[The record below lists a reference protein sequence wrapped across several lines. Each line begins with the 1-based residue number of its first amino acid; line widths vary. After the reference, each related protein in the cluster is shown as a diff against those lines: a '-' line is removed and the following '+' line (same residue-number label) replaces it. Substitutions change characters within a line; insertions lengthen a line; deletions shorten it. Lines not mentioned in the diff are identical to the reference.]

1 MKNRKTDGVAEL
13 KAFRFIILLVTS
25 MMFVMS
31 YFMLLLTFFVAY
43 LSPSKLVI
51 VNINSVGEA
60 NIEFL
65 FLLLTIPCVVYYLRS
80 FAWNREERKI
90 WFGKRGE

>member
-1 MKNRKTDGVAEL
+1 MAGL
-13 KAFRFIILLVTS
+13 KASRFYILLITS
-25 MMFVMS
+25 MVFVAS
-31 YFMLLLTFFVAY
+31 YFILLLTFFVAY

-51 VNINSVGEA
+51 VDINGVGEA

-80 FAWNREERKI
+80 FAWNREKRKI
-90 WFGKRGE
+90 WFTEEG